1 MYSKKLRPAVAMVEL
16 IFAIVIMGIAMMSA
30 PLLISTAS
38 KGSTVAIQQE
48 GINEASTRMAIIM
61 SYAWDE
67 NNTDEMY
74 IPPILHVTHGH
85 ADLDV
90 SGNTGRRVGTPL
102 ASQRTFMLSDSNSSD
117 LNASISLASDGNDDD
132 EEDDIDDF
140 VGDISLTL
148 IGSSTETDY
157 IEKDTINIKTELS
170 YISDD
175 VDGGYSDGHTIN
187 FIPFQANDG
196 TTNIKDITVT
206 LTSTSDIEELNKTIV
221 LRAFSCNIGG
231 YKLEEKVF

>member
-1 MYSKKLRPAVAMVEL
+1 
-16 IFAIVIMGIAMMSA
+16 MMSA
-30 PLLISTAS
+30 PLLISTAG

-67 NNTDEMY
+67 NDTDEMY
-74 IPPILHVTHGH
+74 IPPILHVTNGH
-85 ADLDV
+85 TDLDE
-90 SGNTGRRVGTPL
+90 SGDSERRVGTPD
-102 ASQRTFMLSDSNSSD
+102 ASQRTFLISDSNSSE
-117 LNASISLASDGNDDD
+117 LNASTLLAMDSNDNN

-140 VGDISLTL
+140 VGSISLTL
-148 IGSSTETDY
+148 VGSSTDTDY
-157 IEKDTINIKTELS
+157 IEKDTINIKTEIS
-170 YISDD
+170 YISDN
-175 VDGGYSDGHTIN
+175 VDGGYSNGHTIN
-187 FIPFQANDG
+187 FIPFQANAA
-196 TTNIKDITVT
+196 TTNIKEITVT

>member
-48 GINEASTRMAIIM
+48 GINEASTRVAIIM

-74 IPPILHVTHGH
+74 IPPILHVTDGH
-85 ADLDV
+85 SELDELDN
-90 SGNTGRRVGTPL
+90 SGRRVGTPD

-117 LNASISLASDGNDDD
+117 LNASTSLASDDNDD

-140 VGDISLTL
+140 VGNVSLTL
-148 IGSSTETDY
+148 IGGSTETDY

-170 YISDD
+170 YVSDD
-175 VDGGYSDGHTIN
+175 VEGGYSDGHTIN
-187 FIPFQANDG
+187 FIPFQASSG